1 MSLRKR
7 QHFAWDTSLK
17 VFGGL
22 SWLCLQVKLEE
33 VVSLLDYIWPGPEQE
48 EGRQGTYNEDHMVR
62 DNWWA
67 SVTWEDWEGGVRE
80 HVDRLMARR

>member
-1 MSLRKR
+1 MSLRNE
-7 QHFAWDTSLK
+7 QHFAWDTSPK
-17 VFGGL
+17 VSGGR

-33 VVSLLDYIWPGPEQE
+33 VVSLLGYTLPGAEQE
-48 EGRQGTYNEDHMVR
+48 EGRQGTYNADHMVR

-80 HVDRLMARR
+80 HIDRLMARR